1 MLPGTTELLELSDAQ
16 CTTWKLQHACTFN
29 PSREPLASL
38 VISHSE
44 AVLTVGGCLTLSVET
59 APIYATDHTVTWSS
73 SDASVATVDATGR
86 VEAIAVGEA
95 IITATANDGS
105 GLTAT
110 CRVTVTEDNT
120 SISVQTDARPR
131 VESRGSQVIV
141 SGIAVGTEVALYSI
155 TGRLLAS
162 ATATSNVA
170 AFEVGLPQ
178 GGMVIVEVA
187 GRCYKTI
194 LNK

>member
-1 MLPGTTELLELSDAQ
+1 
-16 CTTWKLQHACTFN
+16 
-29 PSREPLASL
+29 
-38 VISHSE
+38 
-44 AVLTVGGCLTLSVET
+44 
-59 APIYATDHTVTWSS
+59 
-73 SDASVATVDATGR
+73 
-86 VEAIAVGEA
+86 
-95 IITATANDGS
+95 
-105 GLTAT
+105 
-110 CRVTVTEDNT
+110 VTEDNT